1 MLAVIFKFKSDF
13 KIIFESIYKGN
24 GQLTKILVITSGST
38 AVTAIPLM
46 YIVRGFANGG
56 IMNGLV
62 GLMLIITGLI
72 LRLPSGGKRNLYEL
86 RLLEIVLLGLIQGFA
101 IIPAVLGAVILGG
114 SVEGVA
120 LISAFIVV
128 STTFVVGYL
137 TMDLLLRFA
146 RKTNFSTF
154 CISLGMISI
163 ITTSILMF

>member
-1 MLAVIFKFKSDF
+1 MVDFSILFILSVFQGLFEWLPVSSEGISVYLMVNFLKLDPEPAFKYAIFLHLGTMLAVIFKFKSDF

-56 IMNGLV
+56 IMNGLI

-86 RLLEIVLLGLIQGFA
+86 RLLEIVLLGLIR
-101 IIPAVLGAVILGG
+101 VLP
-114 SVEGVA
+114 
-120 LISAFIVV
+120 
-128 STTFVVGYL
+128 
-137 TMDLLLRFA
+137 
-146 RKTNFSTF
+146 
-154 CISLGMISI
+154 
-163 ITTSILMF
+163 

>member
-1 MLAVIFKFKSDF
+1 
-13 KIIFESIYKGN
+13 
-24 GQLTKILVITSGST
+24 
-38 AVTAIPLM
+38 
-46 YIVRGFANGG
+46 
-56 IMNGLV
+56 
-62 GLMLIITGLI
+62 MLIITGLI

-101 IIPAVLGAVILGG
+101 IIPGISRSGITVSFLLLRKLNEEHTLKLSFLISVPAVLGAVILGG